1 MRSTEADLTNSRG
14 EAERLAKLRMK
25 AADEQWA
32 NLMQNLDLLRATV
45 GETLLP
51 AVNRLIPRPA
61 DGLKSLRGWV
71 EANRGWVKW
80 AADAMAWGAAILI
93 PLGAIAMLGASL
105 AFIGSYLPV
114 ALQLFNVFKW
124 WGAAVKVV
132 TAAQWL
138 LDAAMNANPIGL
150 FIAGVALLIAGAYEL
165 RKHWGAIYGELAAIA
180 TWFGKI
186 GTEAY
191 NSGVNLLK
199 NFGRGIASAV
209 MYPVHAIED
218 MAGKAARFVL
228 GHSPIPE
235 GPLHDLNLG
244 RDIARTIQPGPI
256 VAAMRRVA
264 MVTALAAPMMVGVG
278 APAFAARGGAASGGA
293 TIINITVTYNVT
305 AGSPEDFVKAAK
317 KHAEEMTKIIERRQ
331 AVHARREF

>member
-1 MRSTEADLTNSRG
+1 MKDMLLQFLITAKDLASPAFIGLSKHIESVNQ
-14 EAERLAKLRMK
+14 AAKGSAGLR
-25 AADEQWA
+25 EYSA
-32 NLMQNLDLLRATV
+32 NLGMMGAGAL
-45 GETLLP
+45 
-51 AVNRLIPRPA
+51 
-61 DGLKSLRGWV
+61 
-71 EANRGWVKW
+71 
-80 AADAMAWGAAILI
+80 AAG
-93 PLGAIAMLGASL
+93 GAMLGASL

-150 FIAGVALLIAGAYEL
+150 FIAGVALLIVGAYEL

-180 TWFGKI
+180 TWFGKL

-191 NSGVNLLK
+191 DWGVNLLK
-199 NFGRGIASAV
+199 SFGRGIASAV
-209 MYPVHAIED
+209 MCPVHAIEN

-264 MVTALAAPMMVGVG
+264 MVAALA
-278 APAFAARGGAASGGA
+278 
-293 TIINITVTYNVT
+293 
-305 AGSPEDFVKAAK
+305 
-317 KHAEEMTKIIERRQ
+317 